1 MTLTAFTISVF
12 QLPLRKDP
20 HYQFDLSNR
29 YQVFL
34 QIYTK
39 LYITFFTR
47 MPPNDCFSIIY
58 VTIVIFFPDQL
69 VAPKIYFIILANIVI
84 LFSQVVLN
92 CQLNLGYFPRIYW
105 SCFFHQ
111 GVELKFTECVSF
123 YRIRK
128 TLRFHYEA
136 KIYLQNNI

>member
-1 MTLTAFTISVF
+1 
-12 QLPLRKDP
+12 
-20 HYQFDLSNR
+20 
-29 YQVFL
+29 
-34 QIYTK
+34 
-39 LYITFFTR
+39 

-92 CQLNLGYFPRIYW
+92 CQLNLGYFRRIYW